1 MFLETIEEEDE
12 SAIESCWTPIIAYMW
27 SFFEFDFDEYVSS
40 RSLVF

>member
-27 SFFEFDFDEYVSS
+27 SLFDFDFES